1 MGYILPVQ
9 QHTYKNYQYRMY
21 EKDKN
26 PHEVQGVR
34 MVKFI
39 PIQPE
44 FDFYEQRGKVDQKE
58 KFSRKKKHDDPA
70 RKTATAYNITEN
82 EESELVGKGKYI
94 NVKV

>member
-9 QHTYKNYQYRMY
+9 QHTYKIYQYRMY

-39 PIQPE
+39 PIQSE
-44 FDFYEQRGKVDQKE
+44 FDFYQQRGKVHLKE
-58 KFSRKKKHDDPA
+58 KNSRKKQHDKPV
-70 RKTATAYNITEN
+70 RNATASNITEN
-82 EESELVGKGKYI
+82 EESELVGKGKHI